1 MMKKTPTNARAM
13 RTDRGYTLLFAVLT
27 ATLVLGVAVFIVG
40 VSRKQYELSVSARN
54 SIYSFFAADS
64 GMECAINPGNW
75 TNSGG
80 FASTTGGT
88 LRCAGGTATFSAVSP
103 VVIAPSSILT
113 GTPTN
118 PVRQQQ
124 GIVSLA
130 FNNGTVTTKTCAI
143 ITLTT
148 GLDPASNQPTTVIDS
163 RGYNLCTAVPAVDT
177 TNSGTVERALRLV
190 QNGVW

>member
-1 MMKKTPTNARAM
+1 MTHRSPQG
-13 RTDRGYTLLFAVLT
+13 GYTLLFSVLT

-40 VSRKQYELSVSARN
+40 VTEKQYELSVQARN

-64 GMECAINPGNW
+64 GIECAVNAANW

-88 LRCAGGTATFSAVSP
+88 LVCAGGTATFSAVTP
-103 VVIAPSSILT
+103 VVITPSSILT
-113 GTPTN
+113 GDTNN

-124 GIVSLA
+124 GTVSLS
-130 FNNGTVTTKTCAI
+130 FNNGTVTSRGCAT

-148 GLDPASNQPTTVIDS
+148 GRDPASNQPTTVIDA
-163 RGYNLCTAVPAVDT
+163 RGYNTCTSTTPPAPEG
-177 TNSGTVERALRLV
+177 TNSGTVERALRLI
-190 QNGVW
+190 QSGVW